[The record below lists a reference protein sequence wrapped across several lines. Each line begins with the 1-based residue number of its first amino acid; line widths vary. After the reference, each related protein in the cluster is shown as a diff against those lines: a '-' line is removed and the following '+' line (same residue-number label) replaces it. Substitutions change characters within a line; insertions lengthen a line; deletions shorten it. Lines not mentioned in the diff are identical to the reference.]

1 MLALSSGGIGLVL
14 VAVTM
19 LVVAGVVT
27 LALLKKVL
35 DSPERDVRVRVAVFP
50 RPRIEIDAKA
60 ASGGVDKI

>member
-1 MLALSSGGIGLVL
+1 MSSGGIGLVL

-27 LALLKKVL
+27 LALLKRVL
-35 DSPERDVRVRVAVFP
+35 DSPDRDVRVRVAVFP

-60 ASGGVDKI
+60 TPGRADKT

>member
-1 MLALSSGGIGLVL
+1 MSSGGIGLVL

-35 DSPERDVRVRVAVFP
+35 DSPEREVRVRVRVAVFP